1 MTVEKERE
9 KKHDRKNMTV
19 TAFPKLKSCFVE
31 IRRDKLKNIYA
42 CLFKKIYC
50 NAPFI
55 APSFLTS

>member
-1 MTVEKERE
+1 MTDEKERE

-42 CLFKKIYC
+42 FLF
-50 NAPFI
+50 
-55 APSFLTS
+55 FLRSCIE